1 MNNIC
6 STSASATRLGHR
18 TVDGGTA
25 GLLASVDSLME
36 NRRVNATIHTI
47 HVAKGLEQ
55 WELQDDGTVGFLVD
69 LALAFN

>member
-1 MNNIC
+1 
-6 STSASATRLGHR
+6 
-18 TVDGGTA
+18 
-25 GLLASVDSLME
+25 ME